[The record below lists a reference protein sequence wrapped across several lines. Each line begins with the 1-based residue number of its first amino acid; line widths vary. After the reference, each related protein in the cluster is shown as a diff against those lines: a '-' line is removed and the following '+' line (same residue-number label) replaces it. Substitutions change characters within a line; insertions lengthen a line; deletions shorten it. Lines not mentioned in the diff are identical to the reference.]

1 MDGKKDK
8 NEKYLYYRKQTF
20 YENPEKVY
28 SGYAKNKCAQNLPY

>member
-1 MDGKKDK
+1 MEKKTKMK
-8 NEKYLYYRKQTF
+8 NTCTIEKQTF